1 MRVWLIAWSGPTDR
15 SCYLYAPVRK
25 VGKRQWMVGSV
36 VLFLGCSGPDAEAP
50 APPAATPPAGSGES
64 YLRRPV
70 SEPDTV
76 ADTQLTFAQ
85 TEYDFGRVRAGKT
98 VRHHFAFTNFGP
110 GAVRIAE
117 VTAACGCTVGRY
129 PTEPIDSGARA
140 TVEVIFATA
149 GATGRQR
156 RPVVVR
162 ANTVPAQ
169 TTLYLSGEVIP

>member
-1 MRVWLIAWSGPTDR
+1 MNTVAVTDWI
-15 SCYLYAPVRK
+15 K
-25 VGKRQWMVGSV
+25 VGSV
-36 VLFLGCSGPDAEAP
+36 MLLIGCTGLEADLPTSAADTTAERSVD
-50 APPAATPPAGSGES
+50 SGEW
-64 YLRRPV
+64 YVRRPV
-70 SEPDTV
+70 LPVEVDSSRL
-76 ADTQLTFAQ
+76 ARLAFAA
-85 TEYDFGRVRAGKT
+85 TEHHFGRVRAGRT
-98 VRHHFAFTNFGP
+98 VRHEFAFTNLGP
-110 GAVRIAE
+110 GAARIAE

-140 TVEVIFATA
+140 AVEVIFATA